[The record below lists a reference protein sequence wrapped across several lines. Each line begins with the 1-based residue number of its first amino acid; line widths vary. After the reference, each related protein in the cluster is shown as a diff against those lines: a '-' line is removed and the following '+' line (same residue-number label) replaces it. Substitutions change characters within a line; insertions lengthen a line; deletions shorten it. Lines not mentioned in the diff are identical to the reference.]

1 MHQQTSLENR
11 KKFPSQGNELHPQLQ
26 AVLGNLDVQ
35 LEDELARYRRKKP
48 MEAEAP
54 QPSGWGQRSTK
65 LKNLEVFVTPE
76 LKNSTAVVQKQS
88 EAIAPELTEV
98 LPQQLETTLA
108 TQESD
113 PGDREQSASSL
124 NLAHSDSPNLPEPN
138 GYLASSEQLIGSLE
152 NSPPHSLSTQLRN
165 RRRRRSLKNLL
176 SPLSVGVSLLF
187 VLTLGTIVSVISG
200 RFSARQP
207 VVTTETPKSPSSQPP
222 LPQVPRSPNLADKEF
237 VPLDIDTLATLSP
250 HSEITNKPTVPEQL
264 LPTVPVAPDA
274 NSNQNPTQNTTTNP
288 PVPGQTYP
296 SLENLNTALLPQSVQ
311 DNLPNARA
319 SNANNANNTNNNTKA
334 NANNASNANNTNT
347 NANANNTNTNNTN
360 NANNAKPGTPA
371 TPGVNSQ
378 NLGTPNSEKLPE
390 PKVGSQA
397 FPPFY
402 YVVIDYQNEDSLFLA
417 RQVIPD
423 AYVREFP
430 NGVKVQMAAFED
442 TASAERMVQYLKEQG
457 FAAQVYRP

>member
-35 LEDELARYRRKKP
+35 LEDELARYRRKKR

-65 LKNLEVFVTPE
+65 LKNLEVFVPPE
-76 LKNSTAVVQKQS
+76 LKTNPTAVVQKQS

-176 SPLSVGVSLLF
+176 SPLSVGVTLLF
-187 VLTLGTIVSVISG
+187 VLTLGTIASVISG
-200 RFSARQP
+200 RFSDRQP
-207 VVTTETPKSPSSQPP
+207 VVTTETPEFSSPQPP

-237 VPLDIDTLATLSP
+237 VPLDIDTLGTLSP
-250 HSEITNKPTVPEQL
+250 HSEITNKPTVPIS
-264 LPTVPVAPDA
+264 PDA
-274 NSNQNPTQNTTTNP
+274 NSNQNPTPNPTPNPTTTP

-319 SNANNANNTNNNTKA
+319 SNTNNT
-334 NANNASNANNTNT
+334 NNTNT
-347 NANANNTNTNNTN
+347 NSTNTNSTNTNNTNTNNTN
-360 NANNAKPGTPA
+360 ANNTNANNTKPGSAPA
-371 TPGVNSQ
+371 PGANSQ
-378 NLGTPNSEKLPE
+378 NLGTQNSEKLPK
-390 PKVGSQA
+390 PTVSSQS
-397 FPPFY
+397 FPAFY

-430 NGVKVQMAAFED
+430 NGLKVQMAAFED

-457 FAAQVYRP
+457 FAAQVYQP